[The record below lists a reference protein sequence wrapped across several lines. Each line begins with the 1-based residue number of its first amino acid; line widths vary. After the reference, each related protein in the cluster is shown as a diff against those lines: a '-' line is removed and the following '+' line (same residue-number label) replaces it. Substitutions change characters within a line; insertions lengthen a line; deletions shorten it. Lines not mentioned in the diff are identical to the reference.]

1 MVRAALR
8 ACVSR
13 TTRAFSKAPYLSELD
28 ASPSS
33 WSALLVSFGSWCG
46 VSRCERKRPVA
57 MDLGRHGRVM
67 EEASLQMPWCAPLGE
82 PVSGWSVDIIECA
95 ALRDISPAVDSTTMQ
110 SSSSTSEPGID
121 GRNAPANLPPQQGSA
136 CQCHGCGPLAA
147 VFARARALSCDP
159 PRSSYSGFIKRV
171 LLDI

>member
-1 MVRAALR
+1 
-8 ACVSR
+8 
-13 TTRAFSKAPYLSELD
+13 
-28 ASPSS
+28 
-33 WSALLVSFGSWCG
+33 
-46 VSRCERKRPVA
+46 

-121 GRNAPANLPPQQGSA
+121 GRNAPANLPPQQGQRVSVSWLRPS
-136 CQCHGCGPLAA
+136 CGGLC
-147 VFARARALSCDP
+147 ARACKNPMHTAL
-159 PRSSYSGFIKRV
+159 RFAV
-171 LLDI
+171 TLQ